1 MPISLQ
7 SAFNALKQKVESE
20 QTSKFEKHVYRRC
33 EKALEFCKSYFK
45 GERIHGDDF
54 PFETIIDPRMRMLL
68 SMKYPHQLSSKLK
81 NAGYIRTKDSVIPPI
96 EPYLL
101 MDMGNSYVTVVNGV
115 FKETAPKMR
124 NQSEDV
130 DWGGYWRFVPQA
142 EILFEERAKT
152 GVLTFLG
159 DKFKSLDVTIGK
171 PFSMKKKERSEDF
184 INKLEEYEKE
194 LGLK

>member
-7 SAFNALKQKVESE
+7 SAFDALKQKVESE

-33 EKALEFCKSYFK
+33 EKALEFCKSYLEEK
-45 GERIHGDDF
+45 RIHVDDV
-54 PFETIIDPRMRMLL
+54 PLETIIDPSIRMLL
-68 SMKYPHQLSSKLK
+68 SMKYPRRLSSELK

-101 MDMGNSYVTVVNGV
+101 MDMGNSYITVVNGV
-115 FKETAPKMR
+115 FKETTPKMR

-142 EILFEERAKT
+142 KILFEERAKT

-159 DKFKSLDVTIGK
+159 NKFKSLDVTIGK
-171 PFSMKKKERSEDF
+171 SFSMEKKERPEGF
-184 INKLEEYEKE
+184 MNKLEEYEKE